1 MLELANGPTTPS
13 ADDILFKKNIPVI
26 PDILANSGGVIVSF
40 FEWKQNLTNEHWNET
55 VVQEKLKEILERE
68 AREIWKRAS
77 YLATDMRRGAC
88 IVALERLS
96 AALHL

>member
-1 MLELANGPTTPS
+1 MHIT
-13 ADDILFKKNIPVI
+13 K
-26 PDILANSGGVIVSF
+26 
-40 FEWKQNLTNEHWNET
+40 
-55 VVQEKLKEILERE
+55 EKLKEILERE